1 MSGKMQFWLGAVTL
15 ALAMGLLVGSAMM
28 PETALAQNA
37 EGRTS
42 RFALVRGVRGTTQGS
57 ETVYITDDLNQ
68 MLFVFE
74 YTSRSKKVDIREFV
88 DLQVAGAAALKKRAA
103 REKR

>member
-1 MSGKMQFWLGAVTL
+1 MQFWLGAVTL

-28 PETALAQNA
+28 PQTALAQG
-37 EGRTS
+37 EGRAGRYT
-42 RFALVRGVRGTTQGS
+42 LVRGVQGTTQRS
-57 ETVYITDDLNQ
+57 ETVYVTDDLNE
-68 MLFVFE
+68 MLFIFE
-74 YTSRSKKVDIREFV
+74 YSSRSKSIDIREFV